1 MQSSQLA
8 SSTTSSMATAS
19 SERTAGTCI
28 SAVHAASSAP
38 ASLRASPKRAAKCKG
53 WAEESMHAVIKA
65 VEEGITTSQAARDN
79 GVPKTLT
86 RTKAL
91 H

>member
-8 SSTTSSMATAS
+8 SCTTSSMATAI
-19 SERTAGTCI
+19 SERTGGTCI

-38 ASLRASPKRAAKCKG
+38 ASLRASPAKCKV
-53 WAEESMHAVIKA
+53 WAEESMHSVIMA
-65 VEEGITTSQAARDN
+65 VEEGITTSQAACDN
-79 GVPKTLT
+79 GVHKTT
-86 RTKAL
+86 RTKVL